1 MARARR
7 VSGIHP
13 KESLRENARRVVA
26 VRLDELLSWRQALDD
41 PALVQQLHDMRIAAK
56 RLRYALE
63 MFDVC
68 FSGVKALLKQLTD
81 MQEDLGTIHDLDVLI
96 VILRDRLQAVD
107 ATAEEQIVEVMG
119 AEATVA
125 EKSRQLRRLL
135 SAQARDSRRL
145 GLVGLIGDKRAER
158 RRCYVHFQ
166 QRWSGG
172 SLEKFAMQVRQVTG
186 LAPLDTP
193 VEKQPPDSGQTER
206 DEPMAQAVSD
216 AQLLEEEGDTREHVP
231 GHRRI

>member
-13 KESLRENARRVVA
+13 KESLRENARRVIA
-26 VRLDELLSWRQALDD
+26 VRLDELLSLRPALDD

-63 MFDVC
+63 MFDIC

-81 MQEDLGTIHDLDVLI
+81 IQEDLGTIHDLDVLI
-96 VILRDRLQAVD
+96 AILRERLQAVD
-107 ATAEEQIVEVMG
+107 TTAEDQIVEVMG
-119 AEATVA
+119 TEATVA
-125 EKSRQLRRLL
+125 EKSSRLRRLL
-135 SAQARDSRRL
+135 SAQARDSHRL

-158 RRCYVHFQ
+158 KRCYARFQ

-172 SLEKFAMQVRQVTG
+172 SLEEFAAQVRRVTG
-186 LAPLDTP
+186 LAPVEVA
-193 VEKQPPDSGQTER
+193 VEKQPLDAGQTER
-206 DEPMAQAVSD
+206 DEPMAQAVSE
-216 AQLLEEEGDTREHVP
+216 AELLVKEGDTR
-231 GHRRI
+231 